1 MSAHNILSELNAATA
16 GGGKVIQIWGSGA
29 KPASVPG
36 YSMGCLL
43 IIATGSDAGIYKN
56 NGTLDSCDFVDVG
69 TDPA

>member
-16 GGGKVIQIWGSGA
+16 GGGKVIQIWESGA

-36 YSMGCLL
+36 YAMGCLL
-43 IIATGSDAGIYKN
+43 IIANGADAGMYKN
-56 NGTLDSCDFVDVG
+56 NGTIDSCTFVDVG